1 MCLRKR
7 WCQLAGRQQ
16 VGKRKREGT
25 FQLRL
30 SEHLTQ
36 FHTEHLEP
44 GTHGNSM
51 EYAFVCVCV
60 REGKGE
66 AGVLPFWCH
75 QVRIRQPD
83 HGVPTMH
90 TWDNDIAW
98 LSKCVC
104 VYGKYNWKGGGRRAP
119 ETVRYRDRG
128 VEVGVWTLGKEAQ
141 HKENICVLPSPVIS
155 LPTTGRSVSK
165 STLSPSMYLLVSIPH
180 TALVVP
186 ANSSSLSPPLFL
198 YVYPLSLLQTSS
210 LVRVLRDRKCL

>member
-1 MCLRKR
+1 MSTGRKT
-7 WCQLAGRQQ
+7 AG
-16 VGKRKREGT
+16 GKAEEGRYLPVKAFRASNT
-25 FQLRL
+25 I
-30 SEHLTQ
+30 SYWTS
-36 FHTEHLEP
+36 
-44 GTHGNSM
+44 GAGNTWEQYGVRICVS
-51 EYAFVCVCV
+51 VCV

-141 HKENICVLPSPVIS
+141 HKEKICVLPSPVIS
-155 LPTTGRSVSK
+155 LATTGRSVSK
-165 STLSPSMYLLVSIPH
+165 STLSPSMYLLVSIPR

-198 YVYPLSLLQTSS
+198 YVYHLSLLQTSS